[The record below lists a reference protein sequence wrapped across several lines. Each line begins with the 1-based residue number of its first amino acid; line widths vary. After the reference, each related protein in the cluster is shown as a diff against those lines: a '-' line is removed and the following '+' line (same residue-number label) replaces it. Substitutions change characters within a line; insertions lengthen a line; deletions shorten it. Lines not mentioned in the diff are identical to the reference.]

1 MRKLHSRIRTIVALA
16 GALLLVGGWVAQ
28 GEEAPFRT
36 IRMTYQAQST
46 MFDENEKPVF
56 VKEWTEVKTVD
67 AVQGKYRIEKTGRA
81 LMGEFEIGQDELS
94 FYDGKRLYHVDA
106 KRNTATYTEWPTAI
120 DKKEIWRMV
129 VGAPLIEEAE
139 TSIGQEEILGRPC
152 NIYEEE
158 GFKHWVWKGLL
169 LKEESHLERIVQG
182 TVAVQIE
189 EEIEVPQA
197 LFELPEGMEAKTME
211 ASIADFT
218 KETFG
223 TVEPPVASDPA
234 QAPGVQ
240 ANEDEIGL
248 FDLGMATFDVRAEEK
263 IERAIESDSELTR
276 RDKEEAIRNFKT
288 MLAEQKKAL
297 EPART
302 EEGRIDLDKA
312 VRVFSDQRDKA
323 RTSGAISTCMMVVT
337 ACDTYALDHDTYPE
351 TLGDLRQGEDT
362 YGLHPEQIDRIQSE
376 EGILGYRFR
385 YTRVDPDHYELLAE
399 PVGEGLRTIFVDERG
414 VFRYDGKTGPAI
426 EPDDEE
432 SMP

>member
-1 MRKLHSRIRTIVALA
+1 MRKLHSRIHTIVVLA

-46 MFDENEKPVF
+46 MFDENEKLVF

-67 AVQGKYRIEKTGRA
+67 AVQGKYRTEKTGRV
-81 LMGEFEIGQDELS
+81 LMGEFEIGQESLS
-94 FYDGKRLYHVDA
+94 IYDGEKLYHVDT
-106 KRNTATYTEWPTAI
+106 KRNTATYTEWPAAI

-169 LKEESHLERIVQG
+169 LKEESHLERIIQV

-197 LFELPEGMEAKTME
+197 LFELPEGMTAQTME

-223 TVEPPVASDPA
+223 TVEPPAASDSA
-234 QAPGVQ
+234 QAPGPEVD
-240 ANEDEIGL
+240 EGEIGL
-248 FDLGMATFDVRAEEK
+248 FDLGMATLDVRAEEK

-276 RDKEEAIRNFKT
+276 REKEEAIRNFKA

-302 EEGRIDLDKA
+302 EEGRIDLDRA
-312 VRVFSDQRDKA
+312 VELLSEQRDKA

-337 ACDTYALDHDTYPE
+337 ACDAYALDHDTYPE
-351 TLGDLRQGEDT
+351 TLEDLRQGEDT
-362 YGLHPEQIDRIQSE
+362 YLLHPEQISRMQSE
-376 EGILGYRFR
+376 EEILGYRFR
-385 YTRVDPDHYELLAE
+385 YTRVDSDHYELLAE

-414 VFRYDGKTGPAI
+414 VFRYDSKTGPAI

-432 SMP
+432 LVP